1 MIDLATNQNTANEKK
16 AKQAERNPS
25 IHASSSSVRSATVIV
40 HIGAGLTNI
49 EPDVVVSDLYLVGC
63 VARLPDDIE

>member
-49 EPDVVVSDLYLVGC
+49 EPDGVSDLYLVGC

>member
-49 EPDVVVSDLYLVGC
+49 EPDVVSDLYLVGC